1 MKGNSEMKKLSVVFL
16 AVVIAM
22 ALAGCGGE
30 KLPESC
36 MLYYD
41 YAGISVVADDSS
53 DAELA
58 EKAYDG
64 VPETMGVH
72 ISGKADVDLITGQFQ
87 EGTTIEELTDGKASS
102 ENKVGAVVW
111 NGEAYNAF
119 KITADNCNIP
129 NVFTG
134 EGGILLL
141 DIKGDCTAGGGGDIP
156 CFGGFDTV
164 VITGDGTLDFKDCSG
179 LEAGAGNLPLPSVI
193 VSGADVR
200 CADGI
205 SVKNNSEDVPAV
217 LVLDGQLNS
226 GSVYAID
233 DSADVCVAGGS
244 FTTEYIDGAGNLVFR
259 DGVSVIDMIMERE
272 QAPAITVSGGQAYFN
287 ETLPKATAV
296 EAGAGSI
303 TAPGLSGMD
312 TVNTYNQAEAT
323 DSEKSGTGYIYT
335 DFNSEWTKGI
345 TCDKLCMADVDNE
358 YFFKGC
364 MKLNSSK
371 ADKIEPWGGLWLN
384 AKGKSSTNLLCG
396 TGLLITGNGSIDA
409 DELSLFGWGNVH
421 KPVFA
426 VRDDAAVSCGS
437 FTMDSEAG
445 EEGRFIIDE
454 NAAFSCRGNLW
465 MKNAAVM
472 IRGGNA
478 EFAADFAVEAGRVE
492 ISGGTVVLNTLY
504 LADGDLEISGG
515 KVIVAQNIDVPKG
528 NVTVTGG
535 EVIIPGGEDG
545 FNVSEGKLTVK
556 GGSIHE

>member
-1 MKGNSEMKKLSVVFL
+1 
-16 AVVIAM
+16 
-22 ALAGCGGE
+22 
-30 KLPESC
+30 
-36 MLYYD
+36 
-41 YAGISVVADDSS
+41 
-53 DAELA
+53 
-58 EKAYDG
+58 
-64 VPETMGVH
+64 
-72 ISGKADVDLITGQFQ
+72 
-87 EGTTIEELTDGKASS
+87 
-102 ENKVGAVVW
+102 
-111 NGEAYNAF
+111 
-119 KITADNCNIP
+119 
-129 NVFTG
+129 
-134 EGGILLL
+134 
-141 DIKGDCTAGGGGDIP
+141 
-156 CFGGFDTV
+156 
-164 VITGDGTLDFKDCSG
+164 
-179 LEAGAGNLPLPSVI
+179 
-193 VSGADVR
+193 
-200 CADGI
+200 
-205 SVKNNSEDVPAV
+205 
-217 LVLDGQLNS
+217 
-226 GSVYAID
+226 
-233 DSADVCVAGGS
+233 
-244 FTTEYIDGAGNLVFR
+244 
-259 DGVSVIDMIMERE
+259 
-272 QAPAITVSGGQAYFN
+272 
-287 ETLPKATAV
+287 
-296 EAGAGSI
+296 
-303 TAPGLSGMD
+303 
-312 TVNTYNQAEAT
+312 
-323 DSEKSGTGYIYT
+323 
-335 DFNSEWTKGI
+335 
-345 TCDKLCMADVDNE
+345 MADVDNE

-396 TGLLITGNGSIDA
+396 TGLLIIGNGSIDA

-478 EFAADFAVEAGRVE
+478 EFAADFAVETGRVE

>member
-102 ENKVGAVVW
+102 ENKAGAVVW

-193 VSGADVR
+193 V
-200 CADGI
+200 
-205 SVKNNSEDVPAV
+205 
-217 LVLDGQLNS
+217 
-226 GSVYAID
+226 
-233 DSADVCVAGGS
+233 
-244 FTTEYIDGAGNLVFR
+244 
-259 DGVSVIDMIMERE
+259 
-272 QAPAITVSGGQAYFN
+272 
-287 ETLPKATAV
+287 
-296 EAGAGSI
+296 
-303 TAPGLSGMD
+303 
-312 TVNTYNQAEAT
+312 
-323 DSEKSGTGYIYT
+323 
-335 DFNSEWTKGI
+335 
-345 TCDKLCMADVDNE
+345 
-358 YFFKGC
+358 
-364 MKLNSSK
+364 
-371 ADKIEPWGGLWLN
+371 
-384 AKGKSSTNLLCG
+384 
-396 TGLLITGNGSIDA
+396 
-409 DELSLFGWGNVH
+409 
-421 KPVFA
+421 
-426 VRDDAAVSCGS
+426 
-437 FTMDSEAG
+437 
-445 EEGRFIIDE
+445 
-454 NAAFSCRGNLW
+454 
-465 MKNAAVM
+465 
-472 IRGGNA
+472 
-478 EFAADFAVEAGRVE
+478 
-492 ISGGTVVLNTLY
+492 
-504 LADGDLEISGG
+504 
-515 KVIVAQNIDVPKG
+515 
-528 NVTVTGG
+528 
-535 EVIIPGGEDG
+535 
-545 FNVSEGKLTVK
+545 
-556 GGSIHE
+556 